1 MPTAARGTMTGAKS
15 GGAGGVNVTAEA
27 ACSASSFDKTAS
39 DTTVTRPALAAGG
52 VLITSLL
59 EYPWPKPPP
68 LNDAGELE

>member
-15 GGAGGVNVTAEA
+15 GGGVRVTAEA

-59 EYPWPKPPP
+59 EYPELNPP